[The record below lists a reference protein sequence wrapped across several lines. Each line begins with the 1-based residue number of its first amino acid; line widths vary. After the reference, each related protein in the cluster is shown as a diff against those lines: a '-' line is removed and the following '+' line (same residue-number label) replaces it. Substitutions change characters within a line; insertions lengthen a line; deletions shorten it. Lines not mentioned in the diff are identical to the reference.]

1 MQVHVHRLKAGEG
14 AAAAGAGQGGW
25 ERTSG
30 RRRTDGRTIFFL
42 GSSGASRR
50 KKGGEG
56 RGKCVR
62 ATAGRNGRAGQRIQ
76 EGDRTRARPEPRAGG
91 MDVAFHV
98 VDDEILVRIGSVVSQ
113 LVGGERP
120 SRRGSEETIRK
131 YRAGKMTFT
140 LE

>member
-1 MQVHVHRLKAGEG
+1 M
-14 AAAAGAGQGGW
+14 
-25 ERTSG
+25 RTG
-30 RRRTDGRTIFFL
+30 D
-42 GSSGASRR
+42 
-50 KKGGEG
+50 
-56 RGKCVR
+56 

-76 EGDRTRARPEPRAGG
+76 EGTGPARAEPRAGG

-120 SRRGSEETIRK
+120 SRRGSEERIRK
-131 YRAGKMTFT
+131 YRAGKMTFP